1 MLRKIVCIAFI
12 CCATMVYA
20 QNEKLL
26 KMMMPNANHAKLG
39 SLVGFWDATC
49 SVYGGSGEVIYEE
62 TGFCENKWILEKRFV
77 LLEHMFTSFHTAAVV
92 GYDNFLQSYTAAHI
106 DSESPGIHHFIGNV
120 NEEGSKK
127 TFVLRG
133 ESIGFDGELVATVY
147 VIEILNSNHYK
158 LKVHYEIDDQHLKV
172 IEIDFSRLD
181 EGIVGKAKKQINK
194 FVTNSFARTAMG
206 NNKLQAL
213 NPLVGEWKI
222 ESLIFDNAGNILRID
237 EGHSHNRWIMMR
249 KFVMMVSVMGEYASI
264 SIVGFD
270 KTKQAYVAAHADN
283 VGTSI
288 YHCEGGKK
296 GKEFKMFGTAMD
308 YATGEK
314 TELTQTITVE
324 SVNAYSCEMYRER
337 DKVGLGVSTTQLKA
351 TRMQK

>member
-1 MLRKIVCIAFI
+1 MLRKIVCITFI
-12 CCATMVYA
+12 FCTAMVYA

-26 KMMMPNANHAKLG
+26 KMMMPNENHAKLG

-49 SVYGGSGEVIYEE
+49 SVYGGNGKVVYEE
-62 TGFCENKWILEKRFV
+62 TGFCENKWMLGERFV

-106 DSESPGIHHFIGNV
+106 DSESPGIHHFIGDV
-120 NEEGSKK
+120 SEEGRKK

-133 ESIGFDGELVATVY
+133 ESVGFDGELVSTIY
-147 VIEILNSNHYK
+147 VIEIANRNNYK

-172 IEIDFSRLD
+172 IEINFSRLD
-181 EGIVGKAKKQINK
+181 DSTVRKAQKQINK
-194 FVTNSFARTAMG
+194 FVANSFARTAMA
-206 NNKLQAL
+206 NSKLQAL

-222 ESLIFDNAGNILRID
+222 ESLIFDNAGNVLRVD
-237 EGHSHNRWIMMR
+237 QGQSHNRWIMMR
-249 KFVMMVSVMGEYASI
+249 KFVMMVSVMGGYASV

-270 KTKQAYVAAHADN
+270 KTKKAYVAAHADN

-296 GKEFKMFGTAMD
+296 GKELKMFGTAMD

-314 TELTQTITVE
+314 TELTQTITFQNI
-324 SVNAYSCEMYRER
+324 NAYECEMYRER

-351 TRMQK
+351 ERLKK